1 MFKKVI
7 LLFSLLLSISVI
19 FCPDDML
26 AARKKRTTRTMSTVK
41 QEQRR
46 AEKTLKDA
54 GKKLNDN
61 TRRTEQEL
69 IRLNQLEGELKEK
82 NREIDNIR
90 TSLSAIDSDIKV
102 AGDSL
107 AVLEKNLAALK
118 TQYAAALRKMQ
129 GNFRSKNL
137 ITFLFSASSFS
148 DVTARYRY
156 LREFSDWRKR
166 KMQEISKASN
176 LLGSQRRQLG
186 SLQSERRKTL
196 SSLTENESQ
205 LRSKRDETD
214 KVVARLKKEGS
225 QLQKTIDNNQRK
237 LKKLENELDRMII
250 AEQKR
255 QAEAQRKAEQAARKK
270 KQQTA
275 SKNKKQPKGKA
286 VEKPSASAKGN
297 SRMAAI
303 TAGNAESRAL
313 SGSFESNRGRLLFP
327 VRGRYT
333 IVKGF
338 GRQTHPD
345 LPNVVTDNPGIDI
358 AASEGAKARS
368 IFEGTVSGIFSQ
380 DGYNKVVM
388 VRHGSYISIYANLSS
403 INVRMG
409 EKVRANQDLGT
420 IYRDPEYGN
429 KPVLHFELR
438 RERAK
443 LNPMQ
448 WIR

>member
-19 FCPDDML
+19 FCPDDII
-26 AARKKRTTRTMSTVK
+26 AAKKKRTARTMSTVK

-69 IRLNQLEGELKEK
+69 VRLNQLEGEIKEK

-255 QAEAQRKAEQAARKK
+255 QAEAQRKAEQAARQKR
-270 KQQTA
+270 QQTA
-275 SKNKKQPKGKA
+275 SKNKKQSQGKA
-286 VEKPSASAKGN
+286 VEKPSASSKGN
-297 SRMAAI
+297 SEMAAV
-303 TAGNAESRAL
+303 TSGNAESRAL

-420 IYRDPEYGN
+420 IYRDPEYDN

>member
-19 FCPDDML
+19 FCPDDII
-26 AARKKRTTRTMSTVK
+26 AAKKKRTARTMSTVK

-54 GKKLNDN
+54 EKKLNDN

-69 IRLNQLEGELKEK
+69 VRLNQLEGELKEK

-214 KVVARLKKEGS
+214 KVVAKLKKEGS

-255 QAEAQRKAEQAARKK
+255 QAEAQRKAEQAARQKR
-270 KQQTA
+270 QQTA
-275 SKNKKQPKGKA
+275 SKNKKQSQGKA
-286 VEKPSASAKGN
+286 VEKPSASSKGN
-297 SRMAAI
+297 SEMAAV
-303 TAGNAESRAL
+303 TSGNAESRAL

-420 IYRDPEYGN
+420 IYRDPEYDN

>member
-69 IRLNQLEGELKEK
+69 VRLNQLEGELKEK

-214 KVVARLKKEGS
+214 KVVAKLKKEGS

-237 LKKLENELDRMII
+237 LKKLENELDRMIL

-255 QAEAQRKAEQAARKK
+255 QAEAQRKAEQAARQK

-275 SKNKKQPKGKA
+275 SKNKKQPQGKT
-286 VEKPSASAKGN
+286 VNKPSASSKGN
-297 SRMAAI
+297 SEMAAV
-303 TAGNAESRAL
+303 TSGNAESRAL

>member
-69 IRLNQLEGELKEK
+69 VRLNQLEGELKEK

-118 TQYAAALRKMQ
+118 TRYAAALRKMQ

-255 QAEAQRKAEQAARKK
+255 QAEAQRKAEQAARQK

-275 SKNKKQPKGKA
+275 SKNKKQPQRKT
-286 VEKPSASAKGN
+286 VNKPSASAKGN
-297 SRMAAI
+297 SEMAAV
-303 TAGNAESRAL
+303 TSGNAESRAL

>member
-19 FCPDDML
+19 FCPDDIL

-69 IRLNQLEGELKEK
+69 VRLNQLEGELKEK

-90 TSLSAIDSDIKV
+90 TSLSAINSDIKV

-156 LREFSDWRKR
+156 LKEFSDWRKR

-214 KVVARLKKEGS
+214 KVVAKLKKEGS

-270 KQQTA
+270 KRQTA
-275 SKNKKQPKGKA
+275 SKNKKQSQGKT
-286 VEKPSASAKGN
+286 VEKPSASSKGN
-297 SRMAAI
+297 SEMAAV
-303 TAGNAESRAL
+303 TSGNAESRAL

-338 GRQTHPD
+338 GRQKHPD

>member
-69 IRLNQLEGELKEK
+69 VRLNQLEGELKEK
-82 NREIDNIR
+82 KREIDNIR

-166 KMQEISKASN
+166 KMQEISNASN

-214 KVVARLKKEGS
+214 KVVAKLKKEGS

-255 QAEAQRKAEQAARKK
+255 QAEAQRKAEQAARQK

-275 SKNKKQPKGKA
+275 SKNKKQPQGKT
-286 VEKPSASAKGN
+286 VNKPSASSKGN
-297 SRMAAI
+297 SEMAAV
-303 TAGNAESRAL
+303 TSGNAESRAL

-338 GRQTHPD
+338 GRQTHPH

>member
-1 MFKKVI
+1 
-7 LLFSLLLSISVI
+7 
-19 FCPDDML
+19 
-26 AARKKRTTRTMSTVK
+26 MSTVK

-69 IRLNQLEGELKEK
+69 VRLNQLEGEIKEK

-118 TQYAAALRKMQ
+118 TRYAAALRKMQ

-255 QAEAQRKAEQAARKK
+255 QAEAQRKAEQAARQK

-275 SKNKKQPKGKA
+275 SKNKKQSQGKA

>member
-26 AARKKRTTRTMSTVK
+26 AAKKKRTARTMSTVK

-69 IRLNQLEGELKEK
+69 VRLNQLEGELKEK

-118 TQYAAALRKMQ
+118 TQYAGALRKMQ

-237 LKKLENELDRMII
+237 LKKLENELDRMIL

-255 QAEAQRKAEQAARKK
+255 QAEAQRKAEQAARQK

-275 SKNKKQPKGKA
+275 SKNKKQPQRKT
-286 VEKPSASAKGN
+286 VNKPSASAKGN
-297 SRMAAI
+297 SEMAAV
-303 TAGNAESRAL
+303 TSGNAESRAL

>member
-7 LLFSLLLSISVI
+7 LLISLLLSISVI
-19 FCPDDML
+19 FCPDDII
-26 AARKKRTTRTMSTVK
+26 AAKKKRTTRTMSTVK

-275 SKNKKQPKGKA
+275 SKNKKQSQGKA

-297 SRMAAI
+297 SGMAAI

>member
-69 IRLNQLEGELKEK
+69 VRLNQLEGELKEK

-118 TQYAAALRKMQ
+118 TRYAAALRKMQ

-255 QAEAQRKAEQAARKK
+255 QAEAQRKAEQAARQK

-275 SKNKKQPKGKA
+275 SKNKKQSQGKA

-297 SRMAAI
+297 SGMAAI

>member
-69 IRLNQLEGELKEK
+69 VRLNQLEGEIKEK

-118 TQYAAALRKMQ
+118 TRYAAALRKMQ

-255 QAEAQRKAEQAARKK
+255 QAEAQRKAEQAARQK

-275 SKNKKQPKGKA
+275 SKNKKQPQGKT

-297 SRMAAI
+297 SEMAAV
-303 TAGNAESRAL
+303 TSGNAESRAL

>member
-255 QAEAQRKAEQAARKK
+255 QAEAQRKAEQAARQK

-275 SKNKKQPKGKA
+275 SKNKKQPQGKT
-286 VEKPSASAKGN
+286 VEKPSASSKGK
-297 SRMAAI
+297 SEMAAI
-303 TAGNAESRAL
+303 TSGNAESRAL

>member
-19 FCPDDML
+19 FCPDDIL

-41 QEQRR
+41 QEQRT

-69 IRLNQLEGELKEK
+69 VRLNQLEGELKEK

-118 TQYAAALRKMQ
+118 TRYAAALRKMQ

-156 LREFSDWRKR
+156 LKEFSDWRKR

-214 KVVARLKKEGS
+214 KVVAKQKKEGS

-255 QAEAQRKAEQAARKK
+255 QAEAQRKAEQAARQKK
-270 KQQTA
+270 RQTA
-275 SKNKKQPKGKA
+275 SKNKKQSQGKT

-297 SRMAAI
+297 SEMAAV
-303 TAGNAESRAL
+303 TSGNAESRAL

-338 GRQTHPD
+338 GRQKHPD

>member
-19 FCPDDML
+19 FCPDDII
-26 AARKKRTTRTMSTVK
+26 AAKKKRTARTMSTVK

-69 IRLNQLEGELKEK
+69 VRLNQLEGEIKEK

-255 QAEAQRKAEQAARKK
+255 QAEAQRKAEQAARQK

-275 SKNKKQPKGKA
+275 SKNKKQLQGKT
-286 VEKPSASAKGN
+286 VEKPSASSKGN
-297 SRMAAI
+297 SEMAAV
-303 TAGNAESRAL
+303 TSGNAESRAL

>member
-61 TRRTEQEL
+61 ARRTEQEL
-69 IRLNQLEGELKEK
+69 VRLNQLEGEIKEK
-82 NREIDNIR
+82 NCEIDNIR

-214 KVVARLKKEGS
+214 KVVAKLKKEGS

-255 QAEAQRKAEQAARKK
+255 QAEAQRKAEQAARQK

-275 SKNKKQPKGKA
+275 SKNKKQPQGKT
-286 VEKPSASAKGN
+286 VNKPSASAKGN
-297 SRMAAI
+297 SEMAAV
-303 TAGNAESRAL
+303 TSGNAESRAL

>member
-7 LLFSLLLSISVI
+7 LLISLLLSISVI
-19 FCPDDML
+19 FCPDDII
-26 AARKKRTTRTMSTVK
+26 AAKKKRTTRTMSTVK

-255 QAEAQRKAEQAARKK
+255 QAEAQRKAEQAARQK

-275 SKNKKQPKGKA
+275 SKNKRKSQGKT

-297 SRMAAI
+297 SEMAAI

>member
-19 FCPDDML
+19 FCPDDII
-26 AARKKRTTRTMSTVK
+26 AAKKKRTARTMSTVK

-69 IRLNQLEGELKEK
+69 VRLNQLEGELKEK

-214 KVVARLKKEGS
+214 KVVAKLKKEGS

-255 QAEAQRKAEQAARKK
+255 QAEAQRKAEQAARQK

-275 SKNKKQPKGKA
+275 SKNKRKSQGKT
-286 VEKPSASAKGN
+286 VEKPSASTKGN
-297 SRMAAI
+297 SEMAAI
-303 TAGNAESRAL
+303 NAGNAESRAL

-420 IYRDPEYGN
+420 IYRDPEYDN

>member
-19 FCPDDML
+19 FCPDDII
-26 AARKKRTTRTMSTVK
+26 AAKKKRTARTMSTVK

-69 IRLNQLEGELKEK
+69 VRLNQLEGELKEK

-137 ITFLFSASSFS
+137 ITFLFSTSSFS

-214 KVVARLKKEGS
+214 KVVAKLKKEGS

-255 QAEAQRKAEQAARKK
+255 QAEAQRKAEQAARQKR
-270 KQQTA
+270 QQTA
-275 SKNKKQPKGKA
+275 SKNKKQSQGKA
-286 VEKPSASAKGN
+286 VEKPSASSKGN
-297 SRMAAI
+297 SEMAAV
-303 TAGNAESRAL
+303 TSGNAESRAL

>member
-26 AARKKRTTRTMSTVK
+26 AARKKRATRTMSTVK

-275 SKNKKQPKGKA
+275 SKNKKQSQGKA

>member
-69 IRLNQLEGELKEK
+69 VRLNQLEGEIKEK

-118 TQYAAALRKMQ
+118 TRYAAALRKMQ

-214 KVVARLKKEGS
+214 KVVAKLKKEGS

-237 LKKLENELDRMII
+237 LKKLENELDRMIL

-255 QAEAQRKAEQAARKK
+255 QAEAQRKAEQAARQK

-275 SKNKKQPKGKA
+275 SKNKKQPQGKT
-286 VEKPSASAKGN
+286 VNKPSASAKGN
-297 SRMAAI
+297 SEMAAV
-303 TAGNAESRAL
+303 TSGNAESRAL

>member
-19 FCPDDML
+19 FCPDDII
-26 AARKKRTTRTMSTVK
+26 AAKKKRTARTMSTVK

-69 IRLNQLEGELKEK
+69 VRLNQLEGELKEK

-156 LREFSDWRKR
+156 LRVFSDWRKR

-214 KVVARLKKEGS
+214 KVVAKLKKEGS

-255 QAEAQRKAEQAARKK
+255 QAEAQRKAEQAARQKR
-270 KQQTA
+270 QQTA
-275 SKNKKQPKGKA
+275 SKNKKQSQGKA
-286 VEKPSASAKGN
+286 VEKPSASSKGN
-297 SRMAAI
+297 SEMAAV
-303 TAGNAESRAL
+303 TSGNAESRAL

-420 IYRDPEYGN
+420 IYRDPEYDN

>member
-69 IRLNQLEGELKEK
+69 VRLNQLEGEIKEK

-118 TQYAAALRKMQ
+118 TRYAAALRKMQ

-255 QAEAQRKAEQAARKK
+255 QAEAQRKAEQAARQK

-275 SKNKKQPKGKA
+275 SKNKKQSQGKA

>member
-19 FCPDDML
+19 FCPDDII
-26 AARKKRTTRTMSTVK
+26 AAKKKRTARTMSTVK

-69 IRLNQLEGELKEK
+69 VRLNQLEGEIKEK

-118 TQYAAALRKMQ
+118 TRYAAALRKMQ

-255 QAEAQRKAEQAARKK
+255 QAEAQRKAEQAARQK

-275 SKNKKQPKGKA
+275 SKNKKQSQGKA

>member
-19 FCPDDML
+19 FCPDDII
-26 AARKKRTTRTMSTVK
+26 AAKKKRTTRTMSTVK

-69 IRLNQLEGELKEK
+69 VRLNQLEGELKEK

-214 KVVARLKKEGS
+214 KVVAKLKKEGS

-237 LKKLENELDRMII
+237 LKKLENELDRMIL

-255 QAEAQRKAEQAARKK
+255 QAEAQRKAEQAARQK

-275 SKNKKQPKGKA
+275 SKNKKQPQGKT
-286 VEKPSASAKGN
+286 VEKPSASSKGN
-297 SRMAAI
+297 SEMAAV
-303 TAGNAESRAL
+303 TSGNAESRAL

>member
-19 FCPDDML
+19 FCPDDIL

-69 IRLNQLEGELKEK
+69 VRLNQLEGEIKEK

-166 KMQEISKASN
+166 KMQEISNASN

-214 KVVARLKKEGS
+214 KVVAKLKKEGS

-237 LKKLENELDRMII
+237 LKKLENELDRMIL

-255 QAEAQRKAEQAARKK
+255 QAEAQRKAEQAARQK

-275 SKNKKQPKGKA
+275 SKNKKQPQGKT
-286 VEKPSASAKGN
+286 VNKPSASSKGN
-297 SRMAAI
+297 SEMAAV
-303 TAGNAESRAL
+303 TSGNAESRAL

>member
-19 FCPDDML
+19 FCPDDII
-26 AARKKRTTRTMSTVK
+26 AAKKKRTARTMSTVK

-69 IRLNQLEGELKEK
+69 VRLNQLEGEIKEK

-129 GNFRSKNL
+129 GNFRSKKL

-255 QAEAQRKAEQAARKK
+255 QAEAQRKAEQAARQK

-275 SKNKKQPKGKA
+275 SKNKKQLQGKT
-286 VEKPSASAKGN
+286 VEKPSASSKGN
-297 SRMAAI
+297 SEMAAV
-303 TAGNAESRAL
+303 TSGNAESRAL

>member
-26 AARKKRTTRTMSTVK
+26 AARKKRTARTMSTVK

-61 TRRTEQEL
+61 TLRTEQEL
-69 IRLNQLEGELKEK
+69 VRLNQLEGELKEK

-118 TQYAAALRKMQ
+118 TQYAGALRKMQ

-214 KVVARLKKEGS
+214 KVVAKLKKEGS

-255 QAEAQRKAEQAARKK
+255 QAEAQRKAEQAARQKK
-270 KQQTA
+270 RQTA
-275 SKNKKQPKGKA
+275 SKNKKQSQGKT

-297 SRMAAI
+297 SEMAAV
-303 TAGNAESRAL
+303 TSGNAESRAL

-338 GRQTHPD
+338 GRQKHPD

>member
-69 IRLNQLEGELKEK
+69 VRLNQLEGEIKEK

-118 TQYAAALRKMQ
+118 TRYAAALRKMQ

-205 LRSKRDETD
+205 LRSKRDEID

-255 QAEAQRKAEQAARKK
+255 QAEAQRKAEQAARQK

-275 SKNKKQPKGKA
+275 SKNKKQPQGKT

-297 SRMAAI
+297 SEMAAV
-303 TAGNAESRAL
+303 TSGNAESRAL

>member
-69 IRLNQLEGELKEK
+69 VRLNQLEGEIKEK

-118 TQYAAALRKMQ
+118 TRYAAALRKMQ

-214 KVVARLKKEGS
+214 KVVAKLKKEGS

-255 QAEAQRKAEQAARKK
+255 QAEAQRKAEQAARQK

-275 SKNKKQPKGKA
+275 SKNKKQPQGKT
-286 VEKPSASAKGN
+286 VEKPSASSKGN
-297 SRMAAI
+297 SEMAAV
-303 TAGNAESRAL
+303 TSGNAESRAL

>member
-19 FCPDDML
+19 FCPDDIL

-41 QEQRR
+41 QEQRT

-69 IRLNQLEGELKEK
+69 VRLNQLEGELKEK

-156 LREFSDWRKR
+156 LKEFSDWRKR

-214 KVVARLKKEGS
+214 KVVAKLKKEGS

-255 QAEAQRKAEQAARKK
+255 QAEAQRKAEQAARQKK
-270 KQQTA
+270 RQTA
-275 SKNKKQPKGKA
+275 SKNKKQSQGKT

-297 SRMAAI
+297 SEMAAV
-303 TAGNAESRAL
+303 TSGNAESRAL

-338 GRQTHPD
+338 GRQKHPD

>member
-19 FCPDDML
+19 FCPDDIL
-26 AARKKRTTRTMSTVK
+26 AAKKKRTTRTMSTVK

-69 IRLNQLEGELKEK
+69 VRLNQLEGELKEK

-214 KVVARLKKEGS
+214 KVVAKLKKEGS

-255 QAEAQRKAEQAARKK
+255 QAEAQRKAEQAARQKK
-270 KQQTA
+270 RQTA
-275 SKNKKQPKGKA
+275 SKNKKQSQGKT

-297 SRMAAI
+297 SEMAAV
-303 TAGNAESRAL
+303 TSGNAESRAL

-338 GRQTHPD
+338 GRQKHPD

>member
-19 FCPDDML
+19 FCPDDII
-26 AARKKRTTRTMSTVK
+26 AAKKKRTARTMSTVK

-69 IRLNQLEGELKEK
+69 VRLNQLEGELKEK

-214 KVVARLKKEGS
+214 KVVAKLKKEGS

-255 QAEAQRKAEQAARKK
+255 QAEAQRKAEQAARQKR
-270 KQQTA
+270 QQTA
-275 SKNKKQPKGKA
+275 SKNKKQSQGKA
-286 VEKPSASAKGN
+286 VEKPSASSKGN
-297 SRMAAI
+297 SEMAAV
-303 TAGNAESRAL
+303 TSGNAESRAL

-420 IYRDPEYGN
+420 IYRDPEYDN

>member
-166 KMQEISKASN
+166 KMQEISNASN

-214 KVVARLKKEGS
+214 KVVAKLKKEGS

-237 LKKLENELDRMII
+237 LKKLENELDRMIL

-255 QAEAQRKAEQAARKK
+255 QAEAQRKAEQAARQK

-275 SKNKKQPKGKA
+275 SKNKKQPQRKT
-286 VEKPSASAKGN
+286 VNKPSASAKGN
-297 SRMAAI
+297 SGMAAV
-303 TAGNAESRAL
+303 TSGNAESRAL

>member
-7 LLFSLLLSISVI
+7 LLISLLLSISVI
-19 FCPDDML
+19 FCPDDIL

-69 IRLNQLEGELKEK
+69 VRLNQLEGELKEK

-255 QAEAQRKAEQAARKK
+255 QAEAQRKAEQAARQK

-275 SKNKKQPKGKA
+275 SKNKRKSQGKT
-286 VEKPSASAKGN
+286 VKKPSASAKGN
-297 SRMAAI
+297 SGMAAI

>member
-26 AARKKRTTRTMSTVK
+26 AARKKRATRTMSTIK
-41 QEQRR
+41 HEQRR

-69 IRLNQLEGELKEK
+69 VRLNQLEGELKEK

-214 KVVARLKKEGS
+214 KVVAKLKKEGS

-255 QAEAQRKAEQAARKK
+255 QAEAQRKAEQAARQKK
-270 KQQTA
+270 RQTA
-275 SKNKKQPKGKA
+275 SKNKKQSQGKT

-297 SRMAAI
+297 SEMAAV
-303 TAGNAESRAL
+303 TSGNAESRAL

-338 GRQTHPD
+338 GRQKHPD

>member
-19 FCPDDML
+19 FCPDDIL

-41 QEQRR
+41 QEQRT

-69 IRLNQLEGELKEK
+69 VRLNQLEGELKEK

-156 LREFSDWRKR
+156 LKEFSDWRKR

-186 SLQSERRKTL
+186 ALQSERRKTL

-214 KVVARLKKEGS
+214 KVVAKLKKEGS

-255 QAEAQRKAEQAARKK
+255 QAEAQRKAEQAARQKK
-270 KQQTA
+270 RQTA
-275 SKNKKQPKGKA
+275 SKNKKQRQGKT

-297 SRMAAI
+297 SEMAAV
-303 TAGNAESRAL
+303 TSGNAESRAL

>member
-19 FCPDDML
+19 FCPDDIL
-26 AARKKRTTRTMSTVK
+26 AAKKKRTTRTMSTVK

-69 IRLNQLEGELKEK
+69 VRLNQLEGELKEK

-166 KMQEISKASN
+166 KMQEISNASN
-176 LLGSQRRQLG
+176 LLGSQHRQLG

-214 KVVARLKKEGS
+214 KVVAKLKKEGS

-237 LKKLENELDRMII
+237 LKKLENELDRMIL

-255 QAEAQRKAEQAARKK
+255 QAEAQRKAEQAARQK

-275 SKNKKQPKGKA
+275 SKNKKQPQGKT
-286 VEKPSASAKGN
+286 VNKPSASSKGN
-297 SRMAAI
+297 SEMAAV
-303 TAGNAESRAL
+303 TSGNAESRAL

>member
-26 AARKKRTTRTMSTVK
+26 AASKKRTTRTMSTVK

-69 IRLNQLEGELKEK
+69 VRLNQLEGEIKEK

-118 TQYAAALRKMQ
+118 TRYAAALRKMQ

-255 QAEAQRKAEQAARKK
+255 QAEAQRKAEQAARQK

-275 SKNKKQPKGKA
+275 SKNKKQPQGKT
-286 VEKPSASAKGN
+286 VNKPSASSKGN
-297 SRMAAI
+297 SEMAAV
-303 TAGNAESRAL
+303 TSGNAESRAL

>member
-69 IRLNQLEGELKEK
+69 VRLNQLEGELKEK

-118 TQYAAALRKMQ
+118 TQYAGALRKMQ

-255 QAEAQRKAEQAARKK
+255 QAEAQRKAEQAARQK

-275 SKNKKQPKGKA
+275 SKNKRKSQGKA

-297 SRMAAI
+297 SGMAAI

>member
-19 FCPDDML
+19 FCPDDIL

-69 IRLNQLEGELKEK
+69 VRLNQLEGELKEK

-118 TQYAAALRKMQ
+118 TRYAAALRKMQ

-156 LREFSDWRKR
+156 LKEFSDWRKR

-214 KVVARLKKEGS
+214 KVVAKLKKEGS

-270 KQQTA
+270 KRQTA
-275 SKNKKQPKGKA
+275 SKNKKQSQGKT
-286 VEKPSASAKGN
+286 VEKPSASSKGN
-297 SRMAAI
+297 SEMAAV
-303 TAGNAESRAL
+303 TSGNAESRAL